1 MSASTWI
8 VVREN
13 GKKRKVEVVR
23 KVNIGLMPTHNRDG
37 RYMLTW
43 ALGRDG
49 KLYRTTPRGLGY
61 RPAREGELYPV
72 ELRVQA
78 PR

>member
-13 GKKRKVEVVR
+13 GKKRKVEIIR
-23 KVNIGLMPTHNRDG
+23 KFNVGLMPTHNKDG

-43 ALGRDG
+43 ALGVDG
-49 KLYRTTPRGLGY
+49 KLYRTTPRANGY